1 MILCRSLLRAQL
13 IVTLNSDSAKLEGVL
28 IWSLNIY
35 KKAWPPAVVDTGLI
49 IRSRLSLLI
58 AATARVVKH
67 LQAAASLA
75 SRRLLPISKA
85 LLRCGL

>member
-1 MILCRSLLRAQL
+1 MILSCSLLRALL
-13 IVTLNSDSAKLEGVL
+13 IVTLHCDSAKLECVL

-35 KKAWPPAVVDTGLI
+35 QKAWPPAVVDTGLI

-58 AATARVVKH
+58 AAAARVVKH

-75 SRRLLPISKA
+75 RRRLLPISKA